1 MSKLSKEDEAIY
13 MAAFG
18 KSKAKTVKERMAAGD
33 AAVAA
38 SKAQPTKILKTL
50 AQKRV
55 DNIEAAIDGGIKD
68 GSR

>member
-38 SKAQPTKILKTL
+38 KKSGAMKA
-50 AQKRV
+50 V
-55 DNIEAAIDGGIKD
+55 EGGIKE
-68 GSR
+68 GSIRKGVAARIKKFD